1 MKTRTDC
8 TSIDLMFLP
17 FVAYHLEN
25 KHYIILYYYY
35 YYYGSFPASF
45 LGRSSYTDSDFTV
58 AKMAPASGGQ
68 GLKIKKIRNYE

>member
-1 MKTRTDC
+1 MSGYWTGC
-8 TSIDLMFLP
+8 YSSAVNIFHGVLCG
-17 FVAYHLEN
+17 
-25 KHYIILYYYY
+25 
-35 YYYGSFPASF
+35 YGSFPASF